1 MAKEVSIKLH
11 PKLAKAQAALE
22 KRMSLEDIIV
32 KPSFELEFINTG
44 STVFNLL
51 IGGSRLPNGKF
62 VCPGY
67 PKGTMI
73 EIFGRESSGK
83 STAALTAMGHALRQ
97 NGNQGTGV
105 YVDLEHAVKDNYAQK
120 LGVDFRPPQLGG
132 HGRAIRVA
140 PHYFEE
146 TEQIVNHYAAVGVDL
161 IVIDSVA
168 GLVSKR
174 ELNRDTTKDSVSV
187 AEIPRLM
194 SQWLPKLQ
202 AIIARTKTT
211 VIFINQTRDK
221 IGQMGYNEEVI
232 KSTTGGNALKF
243 WAALRI
249 LLTPKQQA
257 KAKRYNPIIKMEEEV
272 PVATDVLIKM
282 VKNKIDARQGHT
294 GMVTIRYGVGMDELR
309 TMLNVALAY
318 KVVREAKNAKKQD
331 VYTFAAG
338 GGKDVIEAIGIEK
351 FRVALQ
357 RNPAA
362 FAEMNARATECI
374 LQGFKA
380 IDDEE
385 LAQLAEDAVTTSMED
400 PSDSDFSEQ
409 YANEP
414 EETEVVDAVSGV
426 DYDKE
431 LFDNESAVAAGPSA
445 EDLS

>member
-1 MAKEVSIKLH
+1 MAKDAPIKLH

-22 KRMSLEDIIV
+22 KRMSLADIIV
-32 KPSFELEFINTG
+32 KPSFEQEFINTG

-62 VCPGY
+62 VCPGW
-67 PKGTMI
+67 PKGTMV

-83 STAALTAMGHALRQ
+83 STVALTAMGQALMQ
-97 NGNQGTGV
+97 NSGTGCGV
-105 YVDLEHAVKDNYAQK
+105 YVDLEHAVKDNYAAR
-120 LGVDFRPPQLGG
+120 LGCDFRPPQLGG

-146 TEQIVNHYAAVGVDL
+146 TEQIVNHYAAAGVDL

-174 ELNRDTTKDSVSV
+174 ELARDTTKDSVSV

-221 IGQMGYNEEVI
+221 IGAMGYTEETL

-249 LLTPKQQA
+249 LLQPKKQA
-257 KAKRYNPIIKMEEEV
+257 KAKRYNPIIKADEEV

-282 VKNKIDARQGHT
+282 VKNKIDARQGHS

-309 TMLNVALAY
+309 TMLNVATAY
-318 KVVREAKNAKKQD
+318 NVVRMEKNARKQE
-331 VYTFAAG
+331 VYTFKSPG
-338 GGKDVIEAIGIEK
+338 GHGVVESIGIEK

-357 RNPAA
+357 KNQAA
-362 FAEMNARATECI
+362 YKEMLGLSVDCI

-385 LAQLAEDAVTTSMED
+385 LAQLAEDAVTTEMDNGED
-400 PSDSDFSEQ
+400 PSDE
-409 YANEP
+409 YAKIAEEP
-414 EETEVVDAVSGV
+414 EVTEAVAGV
-426 DYDKE
+426 DYDKD
-431 LFDNESAVAAGPSA
+431 LLDNDSPVNAGPSA
-445 EDLS
+445 EDLA